1 MQENCTSNPSPKE
14 RRKAKKASQRR
25 AGAHGI
31 WDNIGYLLRNIARR
45 YPALLCM
52 MAVEIAAGVAAPAFG
67 IYLPK
72 LAADL
77 ALGESAISPARAA
90 LLLGGVAFIMAAVY
104 GARDI
109 AGRGKYMHYNFVRQ
123 DLAHEV
129 YYKSLECDFPVVE
142 RAEGQAW
149 FARAQM
155 TLLNGD
161 WSCTSRMVVALM
173 TIATSTL
180 SFLLYSGILATLNPL
195 IVVLLLGLSALNSLA
210 LRYARRY
217 SLARREEAAVLE
229 NRLGYVEEEARDVRA
244 GKDIRLYGM
253 AGWFTALRER
263 LMDDY
268 SQVRRDIAARDFRA
282 ALVDALLLLLRD
294 GAAYAYL
301 IYQATQGR
309 IGAGDFVLYAGAIA
323 GFGGFISG
331 IVGQFGLLQDASE
344 RMNDVR
350 SFLEQS
356 NAPDPA
362 DPLPPP
368 QDMPSI
374 EFRDVCFSYD
384 GEHNVLDHLSFSLA
398 PGERLALVGVNG
410 AGKTTIVK
418 LLCGLYA
425 PDSGTILI
433 GGVDAARL
441 RRADRFALFSPVFQD
456 VALFPF
462 ALAENVSLRPMQET
476 DLARAANCLTRAGL
490 GACTRDG
497 GLARPVSREISDDG
511 WNFSG
516 GEQQKLLLARALY
529 KDAPIMVLDE
539 PTSALDPIAESQTYE
554 QFDLLARGK
563 TALYISHR
571 LASTRFCDRV
581 LLISGGRVQEE
592 GTHESLLRAGGE
604 YAHMFQVQSQY
615 YQKGAEEA

>member
-1 MQENCTSNPSPKE
+1 MQENTTSNSAPKE
-14 RRKAKKASQRR
+14 RRKARKNRS
-25 AGAHGI
+25 GAHSIGS
-31 WDNIGYLLRNIARR
+31 NIAYLLKNIARR
-45 YPALLCM
+45 YPALLFM

-77 ALGESAISPARAA
+77 ALGETAFAPARAA
-90 LLLGGVAFIMAAVY
+90 LWMGGFALAMAAVY

-109 AGRGKYMHYNFVRQ
+109 AGRGKYMQYNALRQ
-123 DLAHEV
+123 DFAREV

-161 WSCTSRMVVALM
+161 WSCTSRMVVAIM
-173 TIATSTL
+173 EITTGTL
-180 SFLLYSGILATLNPL
+180 SFLLYSGILSTLNPL
-195 IVVLLLGLSALNSLA
+195 IVVALLGLSALNALA

-217 SLARREEAAVLE
+217 ALARREEQAVLE

-263 LMDDY
+263 LMDGY

-282 ALVDALLLLLRD
+282 ALVDALLLFLRD
-294 GAAYAYL
+294 GAAYVYL

-309 IGAGDFVLYAGAIA
+309 IGVGDFVLYSGAIA
-323 GFGGFISG
+323 GFGGFISS

-344 RMNDVR
+344 RLNDVR

-368 QDMPSI
+368 RGMPSI

-425 PDSGTILI
+425 PDSGTILL

-441 RRADRFALFSPVFQD
+441 RRADRFALFSAVFQD

-462 ALAENVSLRPMQET
+462 ALAENVSLQPMWET
-476 DLARAANCLTRAGL
+476 DLERVASCLSRAGM
-490 GACTRDG
+490 GACVQDG

-539 PTSALDPIAESQTYE
+539 PTSALDPIAESQIYE
-554 QFDLLARGK
+554 QFDQLARGK

-581 LLISGGRVQEE
+581 LLLSGGRVREE

-615 YQKGAEEA
+615 YQKGAKEA

>member
-14 RRKAKKASQRR
+14 RRKAKKASQSR

-31 WDNIGYLLRNIARR
+31 WDNIGYFLRYSARR

-77 ALGESAISPARAA
+77 ALGQTALAPAQTA

-195 IVVLLLGLSALNSLA
+195 IVVLLLGLCALNSLA

-309 IGAGDFVLYAGAIA
+309 IGAGDFVLVCRGHRGVWLAS
-323 GFGGFISG
+323 FPG

-350 SFLEQS
+350 SFLELVP

-368 QDMPSI
+368 QGMPSI

-425 PDSGTILI
+425 PDSGTILL

-462 ALAENVSLRPMQET
+462 ALAENVS
-476 DLARAANCLTRAGL
+476 AG
-490 GACTRDG
+490 GPCRKPTWR
-497 GLARPVSREISDDG
+497 ARP
-511 WNFSG
+511 
-516 GEQQKLLLARALY
+516 
-529 KDAPIMVLDE
+529 
-539 PTSALDPIAESQTYE
+539 IA
-554 QFDLLARGK
+554 
-563 TALYISHR
+563 
-571 LASTRFCDRV
+571 
-581 LLISGGRVQEE
+581 
-592 GTHESLLRAGGE
+592 
-604 YAHMFQVQSQY
+604 
-615 YQKGAEEA
+615 

>member
-1 MQENCTSNPSPKE
+1 MQENTTSNSAPKE
-14 RRKAKKASQRR
+14 RRKARQNRS
-25 AGAHGI
+25 GAHSIGS
-31 WDNIGYLLRNIARR
+31 NIAYLLKNIARR
-45 YPALLCM
+45 YPALLFM

-77 ALGESAISPARAA
+77 ALGETAFAPARAA
-90 LLLGGVAFIMAAVY
+90 LWMGGFALAMAAVY

-109 AGRGKYMHYNFVRQ
+109 AGRGKYMQYNALRQ
-123 DLAHEV
+123 DFAREV

-161 WSCTSRMVVALM
+161 WSCTSRMVVAIM
-173 TIATSTL
+173 EITTGTL
-180 SFLLYSGILATLNPL
+180 SFLLYSGILSTLNPL
-195 IVVLLLGLSALNSLA
+195 IVVALLGLSALNALA

-217 SLARREEAAVLE
+217 ALARREEQAVLE

-263 LMDDY
+263 LMEGY

-282 ALVDALLLLLRD
+282 ALVDALLLFLRD
-294 GAAYAYL
+294 GAAYVYL

-309 IGAGDFVLYAGAIA
+309 IGVGDFVLYSGAIA
-323 GFGGFISG
+323 GFGGFISS

-344 RMNDVR
+344 RLNDVR

-368 QDMPSI
+368 RGMPSI

-425 PDSGTILI
+425 PDSGTILL

-441 RRADRFALFSPVFQD
+441 RRADRFALFSAVFQD

-462 ALAENVSLRPMQET
+462 ALAENVSLQPMWET
-476 DLARAANCLTRAGL
+476 DLERVASCLSRAGM
-490 GACTRDG
+490 GACVQDG

-539 PTSALDPIAESQTYE
+539 PTSALDPIAESQIYE

-581 LLISGGRVQEE
+581 LLLSGGRVREE

-615 YQKGAEEA
+615 YQKGAKEA